1 MCGASAQQTQI
12 AAEQQAN
19 FNQMSNQAAAVFGD
33 TSKVFSE
40 LQSSF
45 APILAAGP
53 GQSGFTAPE
62 LANLQSQAVTAG
74 GVATRNAQQ
83 AAGERAAA
91 AGGGTTVLPSG
102 AAMGQE
108 ANIAEA
114 GAQATANQ
122 LSNINLEN
130 AQLGQQN
137 WMNAAGI
144 LGGAAN
150 TFNASTG
157 AGSAAT
163 GSGSAA
169 MSGAND
175 VHQANGQLTQDILG
189 VAESGAG
196 VAGSILCPAE
206 GSLYLMADGSEK
218 PVENLEVGELI
229 AGDDGASEIT
239 EIHSEILPV
248 IQVCTENGF
257 ITRNSIT
264 HCFKLSAGG
273 FTLAI
278 QSLGKTVATA
288 SGSSIVTKIELA
300 GTARVFSIVTTG
312 NHTYRASGVWAYG
325 VGDAVSDEACKAYLK
340 ELTMVAAG
348 GR

>member
-33 TSKVFSE
+33 TSQVFKE

-53 GQSGFTAPE
+53 GQGGFTAPE
-62 LANLQSQAVTAG
+62 LANLQSQAVTQG
-74 GVATRNAQQ
+74 GIATRNAEQ

-102 AAMGQE
+102 AQLGMN

-114 GAQATANQ
+114 GAQATAGQ

-169 MSGAND
+169 MSGASS
-175 VHQANGQLTQDILG
+175 VQQANEQGMQDLI
-189 VAESGAG
+189 
-196 VAGSILCPAE
+196 SI
-206 GSLYLMADGSEK
+206 
-218 PVENLEVGELI
+218 
-229 AGDDGASEIT
+229 AS
-239 EIHSEILPV
+239 
-248 IQVCTENGF
+248 
-257 ITRNSIT
+257 
-264 HCFKLSAGG
+264 SA
-273 FTLAI
+273 
-278 QSLGKTVATA
+278 
-288 SGSSIVTKIELA
+288 A
-300 GTARVFSIVTTG
+300 GTAGKIITG
-312 NHTYRASGVWAYG
+312 G
-325 VGDAVSDEACKAYLK
+325 
-340 ELTMVAAG
+340 
-348 GR
+348 